1 MNSLEGHLL
10 IASPSIGDG
19 RFERTVVLLLH
30 HDEEGAFGVILNRPL
45 PETVDGL
52 WKKLGHESLE
62 NEQPINLGGPVS
74 GPLIALHGIKSL
86 AEFEIP
92 PGLYVAEHR
101 QTIERLLQKSV
112 SNLRIFVGH
121 SGWSGGQ
128 LELEIDAGSWLT
140 MPADKDHIFGD
151 QEDLWVSA
159 VREKGRLFIRDV
171 LGIEQ
176 IPPDS
181 SLN

>member
-1 MNSLEGHLL
+1 MRSLEGHLL
-10 IASPSIGDG
+10 IASPHIGDA

-30 HDEEGAFGVILNRPL
+30 HDPEGAFGVILNRPL

-52 WKKLGHESLE
+52 WRKLGHDGCE
-62 NEQPINLGGPVS
+62 NEQPVNLGGPVS

-101 QTIERLLQKSV
+101 KTIERLLKKSAP
-112 SNLRIFVGH
+112 NLRIFVGH
-121 SGWSGGQ
+121 SGWTSGQ
-128 LELEIDAGSWLT
+128 LESEIDSGSWFI
-140 MPADKDHIFGD
+140 MPADKDHIFGA

-159 VREKGRLFIRDV
+159 VREKGRRFLSDA
-171 LGIEQ
+171 LGIFDFPED
-176 IPPDS
+176 PS
-181 SLN
+181 MN